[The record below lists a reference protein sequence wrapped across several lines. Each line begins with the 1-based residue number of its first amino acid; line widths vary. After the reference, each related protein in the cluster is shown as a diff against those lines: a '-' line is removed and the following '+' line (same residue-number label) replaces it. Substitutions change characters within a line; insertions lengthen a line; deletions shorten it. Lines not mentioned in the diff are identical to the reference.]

1 MRQPHAPG
9 TAHALHVLVADD
21 RGGVPAIAPHDLALR
36 VHVSHVHTVEEALG
50 ALDRDPVDAV
60 LLGLH
65 GPAHAPHAVLTR
77 IIEAAPDAAVIVLAD
92 VLDGDP
98 AAQAA
103 TIVEAVRLG
112 AQDCV
117 HRGLLATAPL
127 SRIIAC
133 AAARQRRV
141 TELRS
146 LALVDELTGLYNRR
160 GFLALARQQ
169 LRIAGRVGAAVSQV
183 YVDMDGL
190 KQINDRLGHRTG
202 DRALVETADIL
213 RETFRD
219 ADVIARIG
227 GDEFA
232 VLTVE
237 SGTSGADTM
246 LERLRERLARRNS
259 VADRRYGL
267 SLSVGVAR
275 AEAGSGA
282 SVDELL
288 ASADRWM
295 YEQKRAKRATRVAP
309 EDTQPAGAARQGG

>member
-1 MRQPHAPG
+1 M
-9 TAHALHVLVADD
+9 HVLVADD
-21 RGGVPAIAPHDLALR
+21 RAGAPRITPHDPSIRL
-36 VHVSHVHTVEEALG
+36 VVTHVSTVDDALG
-50 ALDRDPVDAV
+50 ARDRGPVDAV

-65 GPAHAPHAVLTR
+65 GLPHAPHAPLTR
-77 IIEAAPDAAVIVLAD
+77 IIEAAPDAAVIVRAD

-98 AAQAA
+98 LAQAT
-103 TIVEAVRLG
+103 TIVDAVRLG

-117 HRGLLATAPL
+117 HRGLLETAPL
-127 SRIIAC
+127 SRIIVC
-133 AAARQRRV
+133 AVERQRRV

-183 YVDMDGL
+183 YADMDGL
-190 KQINDRLGHRTG
+190 KQINDVLGHHNG
-202 DRALVETADIL
+202 DRALVETANIL

-237 SGTSGADTM
+237 GATNGTDAM
-246 LERLRERLARRNS
+246 LERLRERLARRN
-259 VADRRYGL
+259 ALDDRRYVL

-275 AEAGSGA
+275 AEAGSGD

-288 ASADRWM
+288 ARADRWM
-295 YEQKRAKRATRVAP
+295 YEQKRAKRATRTAS
-309 EDTQPAGAARQGG
+309 AGVSGGAMPG